1 MSVTKLI
8 DYVYYALQAV
18 IIERMKDGLRRS
30 GKYIVDLLLKHDGN
44 KDGFLTYIE
53 LESLLLEL

>member
-1 MSVTKLI
+1 MSVTKLV
-8 DYVYYALQAV
+8 DHVYYALQAV

-30 GKYIVDLLLKHDGN
+30 GKYIADLLLKHDSN

-53 LESLLLEL
+53 MESLLREL